1 MFKLVRWCNL
11 RAFTFYVQ
19 KFQPSGMGIST
30 RLEKNDVKCS
40 EQLENISENKVLQNT
55 SSPRWIQESV
65 SYFQTILVLL
75 QLVSVKFLKF
85 GCLIKVAPLDFVDSY
100 LIISTQNPLKLSS
113 VVVLGDTGL
122 RFPFWSFLSLLNVFA
137 IFSKKEKRECRPAGH
152 VGKQGEDCS
161 NRISM

>member
-40 EQLENISENKVLQNT
+40 EQLENVSENKVLQNT

-65 SYFQTILVLL
+65 SYFQTIFVLL
-75 QLVSVKFLKF
+75 QLVSIKFLTF
-85 GCLIKVAPLDFVDSY
+85 GCLVKVAPLDFVEPY
-100 LIISTQNPLKLSS
+100 LIISTQKTLETQQCSCFGGYWPS
-113 VVVLGDTGL
+113 
-122 RFPFWSFLSLLNVFA
+122 FSFLVFWY
-137 IFSKKEKRECRPAGH
+137 
-152 VGKQGEDCS
+152 
-161 NRISM
+161 